1 MKNDRIVLLL
11 ILGAF
16 LLGILWTGGYG
27 MMGYGMMGYGM
38 MGFGLLFMLIVLGL
52 IIWLAVTL
60 SGPKNGQDAMAVLKR
75 RYARGQITKKQY
87 EKMKKGLEE

>member
-16 LLGILWTGGYG
+16 LLGILWTG
-27 MMGYGMMGYGM
+27 GYGMMGYGM